1 MKTDAASGKKLA
13 VLMTCH
19 NRREKTL
26 RSLAALFSALP
37 EAELDVSVH
46 LVDDGSSDGT
56 GDAVRQAYPSVS
68 VITGDGT
75 LFWNRGMRTA
85 WEDALKKDADFYL
98 WLNDDT
104 VLHPFAVGHLLEAS
118 RRMEHA
124 AVICGWQRAT
134 KGKVSRFGRGGQS
147 LGSQGNQQ
155 D

>member
-1 MKTDAASGKKLA
+1 MKTDAASGKKLE

-75 LFWNRGMRTA
+75 LFWNRVMRTA
-85 WEDALKKDADFYL
+85 WEDALQKDADCYL
-98 WLNDDT
+98 WLND
-104 VLHPFAVGHLLEAS
+104 AS
-118 RRMEHA
+118 M
-124 AVICGWQRAT
+124 
-134 KGKVSRFGRGGQS
+134 
-147 LGSQGNQQ
+147 L
-155 D
+155 